1 MNDEAAMRMLLDAA
15 DAEPR
20 DSVLDVACGP
30 GIVAAAFARLS
41 SRVVGIDLTPR
52 MIELA
57 RERCA
62 SAGLANASFDVGDVS
77 ALPYDDGS
85 FSRVVCRYALH
96 HMADPATVV
105 QEMARVSG
113 PGGRV
118 VVADMVVGDDEDAAA
133 RFNAV
138 ERARDPSHARS
149 MPLDELLE
157 LMRGAGLD
165 ASQFGSYMLP
175 MELHALLARSD
186 APDDDEVRA
195 HYDRAIDE
203 GHSLGVGERRD
214 AGEVRFEFPI
224 AIVTGDVPP
233 ARR

>member
-1 MNDEAAMRMLLDAA
+1 MLLDAA
-15 DAEPR
+15 DPEPG

-30 GIVAAAFARLS
+30 GIVAAAFAPLS
-41 SRVVGIDLTPR
+41 SRVAGIDLTPR

-96 HMADPATVV
+96 HMADPAPVV
-105 QEMARVSG
+105 QEMARVCG

-118 VVADMVVGDDEDAAA
+118 VVADIVVGDDEDAAD
-133 RFNAV
+133 RFNEV
-138 ERARDPSHARS
+138 ERARDPSHARA
-149 MPLDELLE
+149 MPLDELLD
-157 LMRGAGLD
+157 LMRGAGLE
-165 ASQFGSYMLP
+165 ASPFGSYTLP
-175 MELHALLARSD
+175 VELHDLLARSS
-186 APDDDEVRA
+186 APDDDAVRA

-203 GHSLGVGERRD
+203 GHSLGVGERRHGGD
-214 AGEVRFEFPI
+214 VRFEFPI
-224 AIVTGDVPP
+224 AIVTGDLPP
-233 ARR
+233 AQR